1 MPTRSIQ
8 SPPEKRLKPNQGS
21 INSIQNSNIPTE
33 HNLNTDIMVIGKM
46 QTENQTQEISICVSK
61 QPREK
66 VTYLETPV
74 KSENDKKEYR

>member
-8 SPPEKRLKPNQGS
+8 GPPEKKLKLNQGS

-33 HNLNTDIMVIGKM
+33 HNLNMVIDKM
-46 QTENQTQEISICVSK
+46 QTENQTQETFVCVSK